1 MRWFRS
7 AIFVSLGAVL
17 LASGLLDI
25 IALPPS
31 SSTPNLLLILLVFFA
46 IHSNTSNAII
56 TSFAIGFAAD
66 ISIGTLMGSHTISF
80 GLFGT
85 ALAYLHRVIAIR
97 KVHYQAFAIFITTF
111 MTLTLA
117 HFLELLRGLSTVS
130 NVYSAIL
137 GTALYSAVVGP
148 IFFLLASWL
157 MRMKTHR
164 FGRH

>member
-1 MRWFRS
+1 M
-7 AIFVSLGAVL
+7 
-17 LASGLLDI
+17 
-25 IALPPS
+25 
-31 SSTPNLLLILLVFFA
+31 VFFA

-97 KVHYQAFAIFITTF
+97 KVHYQAFAIFITAF
-111 MTLTLA
+111 MTGTLA
-117 HFLELLRGLSTVS
+117 HFLALLRGQATVP
-130 NVYSAIL
+130 NVYSDIL
-137 GTALYSAVVGP
+137 GEALYSAVVGP
-148 IFFLLASWL
+148 VFFLLAAWL
-157 MRMKTHR
+157 MRIKTHR

>member
-1 MRWFRS
+1 M
-7 AIFVSLGAVL
+7 FVSVVAVL
-17 LASGLLDI
+17 MASGLLDI
-25 IALPPS
+25 IALPPTS
-31 SSTPNLLLILLVFFA
+31 SKPNLLLILLVFFA

-66 ISIGTLMGSHTISF
+66 ISIGSIMGSLTISF

-97 KVHYQAFAIFITTF
+97 KVHYQAFAIFITAF
-111 MTLTLA
+111 MTGTFA
-117 HFLELLRGLSTVS
+117 HFLAILRGQSAVS
-130 NVYSAIL
+130 NVYSSIL

-148 IFFLLASWL
+148 IFFLLVSWL
-157 MRMKTHR
+157 MRIKTHR